1 MKKIKLVVQNNPK
14 KEYSV
19 VYHYSDPNKYIKTG
33 YYILKL
39 PGYDLDFGISR
50 RMRDGFFFE
59 IKLKQK
65 LTPLQESLK
74 RTILGINKLID
85 L

>member
-14 KEYSV
+14 KEYSAA
-19 VYHYSDPNKYIKTG
+19 YHYSDPNKYIKTG

-50 RMRDGFFFE
+50 RMQDVFFE
-59 IKLKQK
+59 IRLKQK